1 MAKQDPQ
8 VEGAIPL
15 SDMRLYRVTLVV
27 ALPDYGNDMQYGALD
42 AIVPTIDDEVQV
54 LSMTEEE
61 LLVIP
66 APAVATITAT
76 QVAVK
81 AQVATNTVPDDE
93 DAFDLGVLFTEG
105 KAHIANGDIVEPT
118 AKDMQY
124 AAERAAKEAH
134 PSKAKAKTSKPRGR
148 KHKKAYKPR
157 SEAVIMRTELVY
169 AALQTVGY
177 ASADELSAVTHV
189 PTKLVYNCL
198 YALHD
203 AKKIS
208 ADKQHGKVRWTANK

>member
-1 MAKQDPQ
+1 MAKQVPQ
-8 VEGAIPL
+8 VQGAIPL

-27 ALPDYGNDMQYGALD
+27 AIPDYGLDTQFSALD

-61 LLVIP
+61 LLVV
-66 APAVATITAT
+66 PAVSTPVVA
-76 QVAVK
+76 QLAVK
-81 AQVATNTVPDDE
+81 AQVAPNTIPEDE
-93 DAFDLGVLFTEG
+93 DAFDMGTLFGNVASGEF
-105 KAHIANGDIVEPT
+105 VEPT
-118 AKDMQY
+118 AKDKQY
-124 AAERAAKEAH
+124 AAERAAKATH
-134 PSKAKAKTSKPRGR
+134 PAKGKKAKTR

-157 SEAVIMRTELVY
+157 SEEVIMRTELVY
-169 AALQTVGY
+169 SALQTVGY
-177 ASADELSAVTHV
+177 ASADELSALTKV

-208 ADKQHGKVRWTANK
+208 ANKTAGKVRWSYNNN

>member
-8 VEGAIPL
+8 VQGAIPL

-66 APAVATITAT
+66 APAVAQTM

-93 DAFDLGVLFTEG
+93 DAFDLGTLFADG
-105 KAHIANGDIVEPT
+105 NAHIANGDIVEPT
-118 AKDMQY
+118 AKDKQY
-124 AAERAAKEAH
+124 AAERAAKAAH
-134 PSKAKAKTSKPRGR
+134 PSKAKTRKPRGR

-208 ADKQHGKVRWTANK
+208 ANKQHGKVRWTANK

>member
-8 VEGAIPL
+8 VQGAIPL

-66 APAVATITAT
+66 APAVPLTM

-81 AQVATNTVPDDE
+81 AQVATNTVPEDE
-93 DAFDLGVLFTEG
+93 DAFDMGTLFG
-105 KAHIANGDIVEPT
+105 NVASGDIVEPT
-118 AKDMQY
+118 AKDKQY
-124 AAERAAKEAH
+124 AAERAAKAAH
-134 PSKAKAKTSKPRGR
+134 PAKAKTRKAKTR

-157 SEAVIMRTELVY
+157 SETVIMRTELVY
-169 AALQTVGY
+169 AALQAVGY
-177 ASADELSAVTHV
+177 ASADELSAVTSV

-208 ADKQHGKVRWTANK
+208 ANKTAGKVRWSANK

>member
-8 VEGAIPL
+8 VQGAIPL

-27 ALPDYGNDMQYGALD
+27 AIPDYGMDNQYGALD
-42 AIVPTIDDEVQV
+42 AIVPTIDDQVQV

-61 LLVIP
+61 LLVV
-66 APAVATITAT
+66 PAVATTVIA
-76 QVAVK
+76 QVPVK

-93 DAFDLGVLFTEG
+93 DAFDMGTLFG
-105 KAHIANGDIVEPT
+105 NVASGDIVEPT
-118 AKDMQY
+118 AKDKQY
-124 AAERAAKEAH
+124 AAERAAKATH
-134 PSKAKAKTSKPRGR
+134 PAKGKKAKASKPKAR

-177 ASADELSAVTHV
+177 ASADELAALTKV
-189 PTKLVYNCL
+189 PTPLVYNCL
-198 YALHD
+198 YALHE

-208 ADKQHGKVRWTANK
+208 ANKTAGKVRWSYNNN